1 MTQADLPLLGV
12 CFEHPR
18 PANIDEHRWVFGCE
32 VSFDAPEHKVTFH
45 RDALALPVVKADPK
59 LGALI
64 DQYAEELLQR
74 LPRGHALS
82 DRVRQIVA
90 ESLCDGDHGLE
101 PIAERLRMS
110 PRTLQRR
117 LQEEDTSHQQ
127 LVDELRHELAVKYL
141 AEPNLSIG
149 EVAFLLGFS
158 DPSAFH
164 RAFRRWTGK
173 TPGEHRRPEKQ
184 RD

>member
-1 MTQADLPLLGV
+1 V

-18 PANIDEHRWVFGCE
+18 PRTVDEHRRIFGCE
-32 VSFDAPEHKVTFH
+32 VGFDAPEHAVTFH
-45 RDALALPVVKADPK
+45 RDALVLPVVQADPR

-64 DQYAEELLQR
+64 DRYAEELLRR
-74 LPRGHALS
+74 LPRGNALS
-82 DRVRQIVA
+82 DRVRQLVA

-101 PIAERLRMS
+101 PIAGRLRMS

-117 LQEEDTSHQQ
+117 LQDESTSHQQ
-127 LVDELRHELAVKYL
+127 IVDELRHELALKYL
-141 AEPNLSIG
+141 AEPAVSIG

-164 RAFRRWTGK
+164 RAFRRWTGT
-173 TPGEHRRPEKQ
+173 TPGEHRRS
-184 RD
+184 